1 MKPLVAIT
9 VGDYNGIGPEVSL
22 KALASPRVRNL
33 CRPVLVGPA
42 EVFERVASRLSL
54 RIRFRPY
61 RAPEKGTRGAVPVL
75 EPDGKIPIRVSPGA
89 LSAHAGAAAGA
100 AIRASVGLVLGGEA
114 DALVTSPVSK
124 HALHLAGI
132 HAPGQTE
139 LLQRFTHAP
148 HVAMMLVSGPLRVGL
163 VTIHTPLR
171 RVPRELTAALLRE
184 RITVIHSALRTDWS
198 VRSPHMAILALN
210 PHAGEGGDCGDEEQ
224 RVIIPVIA
232 SLRARGMRL
241 EGPFPADAFFARYG
255 PAAFDAVV
263 AMYHDQG
270 LIPLKMFARG
280 KAVNVSVGLP
290 IVRTS
295 PDHGTAFDI
304 AGRSVAD
311 PSSMIEAIRTAVTIA
326 SRRRA
331 AARKGAP

>member
-1 MKPLVAIT
+1 MKPPVAIT

-22 KALASPRVRNL
+22 KAVASPRVRDL
-33 CRPVLVGPA
+33 CTPVLVGPA
-42 EVFERVASRLSL
+42 EVFERTASRLSL
-54 RIRFRPY
+54 RLRFRPFSSSPGPSGH
-61 RAPEKGTRGAVPVL
+61 ALAIL
-75 EPDGKIPIRVSPGA
+75 EPGGAMPVRISPGR

-100 AIRASVGLVLGGEA
+100 AIRASVGLVLSGEA
-114 DALVTSPVSK
+114 RALVTAPVSK
-124 HALHLAGI
+124 QALHLAGI

-139 LLQRFTHAP
+139 LLQRLTGAP
-148 HVAMMLVSGPLRVGL
+148 HVAMMLVSGTLRIGL

-171 RVPRELTAALLRE
+171 RVSRELTAALLRE
-184 RITVIHSALRTDWS
+184 RITVIHRALRTDWGI
-198 VRSPHMAILALN
+198 RSPRMAVLALN

-232 SLRARGMRL
+232 SLRDRPMRL

-255 PAAFDAVV
+255 PGSFDAVV

-270 LIPLKMFARG
+270 LIPLKMSARG

-304 AGRSVAD
+304 AGRSLAD
-311 PSSMIEAIRTAVTIA
+311 PSSMIEAIRTAVAIA
-326 SRRRA
+326 SRRRVG
-331 AARKGAP
+331 ARKGAP